1 MGMSSKR
8 GGVSRTGRPRHSEQL
23 QRAQERSVVAG
34 AGLHGAAQWRSR
46 AEVDCAANVGA
57 RIGKR
62 ERRGA
67 RERRARRQGRSR
79 GRAASSE
86 QGRTQQSALWMRPC
100 CGCGRSDGA
109 RCSPDS
115 RCRSG
120 FSLRVVPGPHQI
132 ALSTT
137 IVYQQLLLLQL
148 RLRLRLR
155 HTGGGVWDS
164 ARGGAQR
171 AWSRGTGAN
180 WRWMRKGAMDAGG
193 Y

>member
-1 MGMSSKR
+1 MNSCSVLKNAR
-8 GGVSRTGRPRHSEQL
+8 WW
-23 QRAQERSVVAG
+23 RAQG
-34 AGLHGAAQWRSR
+34 CTGLHNGGRGRRWTVQQTSARGSGRESDAGRGSGARDARGEAEAEQRTASR
-46 AEVDCAANVGA
+46 AGHS
-57 RIGKR
+57 
-62 ERRGA
+62 
-67 RERRARRQGRSR
+67 RAR
-79 GRAASSE
+79 
-86 QGRTQQSALWMRPC
+86 C
-100 CGCGRSDGA
+100 VCGRVVDAGGATVPGA

-137 IVYQQLLLLQL
+137 IVYQQQLLMQL